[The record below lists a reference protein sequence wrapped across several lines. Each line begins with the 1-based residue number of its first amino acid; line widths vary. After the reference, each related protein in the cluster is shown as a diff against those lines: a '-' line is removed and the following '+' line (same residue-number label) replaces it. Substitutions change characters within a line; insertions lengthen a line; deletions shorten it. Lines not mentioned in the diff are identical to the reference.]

1 MTRAIALDGLSGAG
15 KSTIAKA
22 LADTLGINY
31 LDTGAMYRALAY
43 AAKQEQIPLDREDSV
58 AALLDQSGL
67 EIVFAKTGQKTL
79 LHGVDVSAD
88 IRSPEMSRLS
98 SAISSL
104 PSVRHYCVEMQRQLA
119 DQQMPLVLDGRDI
132 GSYVLPR
139 ADFKFYLEATAA
151 ERARRRWRQMQDDT
165 QGMATQSY
173 DQVLA
178 EIIKR
183 DQNDS
188 SRKLAPAVAA
198 PDAIK
203 IETTELTVSEVL
215 QRILRLMRVRAAEN
229 PKLGDFWQQYL
240 VSDPVSGAEN
250 KG

>member
-22 LADTLGINY
+22 LANTLGINY

-43 AAKQEQIPLDREDSV
+43 AAKQEKIPLDDEDLV
-58 AALLDQSGL
+58 APWLGHSGL
-67 EIVFAKTGQKTL
+67 ELVLAQTGQKTL
-79 LHGVDVSAD
+79 LHGVDVSSQ

-98 SAISSL
+98 SAISAL

-139 ADFKFYLEATAA
+139 ADFKFYLEATAV
-151 ERARRRWRQMQDDT
+151 ERARRRWQQMQDGS
-165 QGMATQSY
+165 QGSETQSY

-183 DQNDS
+183 DLNDS
-188 SRKLAPAVAA
+188 SRELAPAIAA
-198 PDAIK
+198 PDAIV
-203 IETTELTVSEVL
+203 IDTTELSAAEVL
-215 QRILRLMRVRAAEN
+215 QRILQLMRVRTAEN
-229 PKLGDFWQQYL
+229 PVLGDFWQQHL
-240 VSDPVSGAEN
+240 VLDPVFDTEN
-250 KG
+250 QG